1 MGTGVVYSVEVLMAE
16 WQYEIHRVEFGPGSE
31 FDQELEKT
39 LEQYGAK
46 GWELVEV
53 LTPDSAGVYRLI
65 FKSPKPLD

>member
-1 MGTGVVYSVEVLMAE
+1 MAE
-16 WQYEIHRVEFGPGSE
+16 WQYEIHRVEFGPGNQ
-31 FDQELEKT
+31 FDEELEKT

-53 LTPDSAGVYRLI
+53 LPQQDNAGVYRLI